1 MKSTDSQTAI
11 IKGWLLNGHSL
22 TTLEALTMFRC
33 FRLAAR
39 VANLRSEGLPILTE
53 MVDIN
58 GKRVARYSIIM
69 DFDIIEKR

>member
-1 MKSTDSQTAI
+1 MKTESQTAL

-39 VANLRSEGLPILTE
+39 IVNLKNDGMPILTE
-53 MVDIN
+53 MIDID
-58 GKRVARYSIIM
+58 GKRVARYSLIK
-69 DFDIIEKR
+69 DFDVIEKR

>member
-1 MKSTDSQTAI
+1 MKTESQTAL

-39 VANLRSEGLPILTE
+39 IVNLKNDGMPILTE
-53 MVDIN
+53 IIDID
-58 GKRVARYSIIM
+58 GKRVARYSLIK
-69 DFDIIEKR
+69 DFDLIEKR

>member
-1 MKSTDSQTAI
+1 MKSTDSQTAL

-39 VANLRSEGLPILTE
+39 VADLRDEGIPILTE

-58 GKRVARYSIIM
+58 GKRVAKYSIIR
-69 DFDIIEKR
+69 DFGLIEKR

>member
-1 MKSTDSQTAI
+1 MKSTDSQTAL
-11 IKGWLLNGHSL
+11 IKGWLLNGYSL

-39 VANLRSEGLPILTE
+39 VADLRDEGMPILTE

-58 GKRVARYSIIM
+58 GKRVAKYSIIR
-69 DFDIIEKR
+69 DFDLIEKR

>member
-1 MKSTDSQTAI
+1 MKSTDSQTAL

-39 VANLRSEGLPILTE
+39 VADLRDEGMPILTE

-58 GKRVARYSIIM
+58 GNRVAKYSIIR
-69 DFDIIEKR
+69 DFGLIEKR

>member
-1 MKSTDSQTAI
+1 MKTESQTAL

-39 VANLRSEGLPILTE
+39 IVNLKNDGMPILTE
-53 MVDIN
+53 IIDID
-58 GKRVARYSIIM
+58 GKRVARYSLIK
-69 DFDIIEKR
+69 DFDVIEKR

>member
-39 VANLRSEGLPILTE
+39 IVNLKNDGMPILTE
-53 MVDIN
+53 MIDIN
-58 GKRVARYSIIM
+58 GKRVARYSLIK
-69 DFDIIEKR
+69 DFDVIEKR